1 MASILDMFRKS
12 PFGPLHEHML
22 KVKECIGLLRP
33 LFEAAVAGDKQ
44 KQQEITKRISKTE
57 HEADLI
63 KTEIRRTVPK
73 GIFLPVQRED
83 LLGYLK
89 LQDDIADSI
98 EDASVLLSMKDL
110 PVPPELGEAIL
121 AYVDKVLIVCQRT
134 DNATDHLKNLAEAG
148 FGGREA
154 ETVVDLV
161 EQAEHAEWE
170 ADKAGLEL
178 AKKLFALEGALSPT
192 DLFLWFHI
200 FNVLGKIAN
209 HAEKTGDRLRRM
221 LHR

>member
-1 MASILDMFRKS
+1 MTSILDLFRKS

-33 LFEAAVAGDKQ
+33 LFEAAVEGDREKQ
-44 KQQEITKRISKTE
+44 AEITKKISKVE

-83 LLGYLK
+83 LLGFLK

-98 EDASVLLSMKDL
+98 EDSAVLLSMKDL
-110 PVPPELGEAIL
+110 AVPRELGEQIL
-121 AYVDKVLIVCQRT
+121 IHVDKVLAVCNLT
-134 DNATDHLKNLAEAG
+134 DKATDRLQGLVEAG
-148 FGGREA
+148 FGGTEA
-154 ETVVDLV
+154 GTVVDIV

-170 ADKAGLEL
+170 ADKQGLEL
-178 AKKLFALEGALSPT
+178 AKSLFSLEGEISPV
-192 DLFLWFHI
+192 DIFLWFRI
-200 FNVLGKIAN
+200 FFVLGKIAN

>member
-1 MASILDMFRKS
+1 MPSILDLFRKS

-33 LFEAAVAGDKQ
+33 LFEAAVAGDREKQ
-44 KQQEITKRISKTE
+44 AEITKKISKVE

-63 KTEIRRTVPK
+63 KTDIRRTVPK

-83 LLGYLK
+83 LLGFLK

-98 EDASVLLSMKDL
+98 EDAAVLLSMKEL
-110 PVPPELGEAIL
+110 PVPPALGEQIL
-121 AYVDKVLIVCQRT
+121 IYVDKVLAVCQRT
-134 DNATDHLKNLAEAG
+134 DEATDHLKNLVEAG
-148 FGGREA
+148 FGGKEA
-154 ETVVDLV
+154 DNVVGLV
-161 EQAEHAEWE
+161 EEAEHAEWE
-170 ADKAGLEL
+170 ADKQGLEL
-178 AKKLFALEGALSPT
+178 ARKLFSLEGEISPV
-192 DLFLWFHI
+192 DIFLWFRI
-200 FNVLGKIAN
+200 FFVLGKIAN

>member
-1 MASILDMFRKS
+1 MASILDLFRKS

-22 KVKECIGLLRP
+22 KVKECINLLRP
-33 LFEAAVAGDKQ
+33 LFEAAVAGDREKQ
-44 KQQEITKRISKTE
+44 KEITKRISKVE

-73 GIFLPVQRED
+73 GIFLPVHRDD

-98 EDASVLLSMKDL
+98 EDASVLLSIRELK
-110 PVPPELGEAIL
+110 VPAELGEQIL
-121 AYVDKVLIVCQRT
+121 LYVDRVLAVCKRT
-134 DNATDHLKNLAEAG
+134 DEATDRLKNLVDAG
-148 FGGREA
+148 FGGKEA
-154 ETVVDLV
+154 DTVVDLV

-170 ADKAGLEL
+170 ADKSELEL
-178 AKKLFALEGALSPT
+178 AKSLFALEGKLSAT
-192 DLFLWFHI
+192 DIFLWFHI
-200 FNVLGKIAN
+200 LGVLGKIAN